1 MNPKPDAPTRVETS
15 PPREGLSQDK
25 EMEDILSEIVL
36 DQGEDNELWRSSKQI
51 TRGPLWPA
59 KQH

>member
-1 MNPKPDAPTRVETS
+1 MLPSSPLIRRSQQVTNPKPDAPTRVETS

-36 DQGEDNELWRSSKQI
+36 DQGEDNEL
-51 TRGPLWPA
+51 
-59 KQH
+59 